1 MSESNIL
8 EFTQSLMAKG
18 DFQAAED
25 ALRMRL
31 RMPPAPEGAFVLMTE
46 ILIHRSKYADAIQL
60 VNDHPENAEI
70 FVRLRD
76 YFVGERM
83 NDVAMGL
90 ISKSRFSDP
99 GIAHINDSIRKQ
111 LARDLPGAIAACNN
125 ALRFN
130 TEDASAYNQLGRV
143 LFNSGHPPQ
152 SQSAFEKALALKP
165 GFAEAWHNLGHVL
178 RAQNKLDE
186 AEKAYARSVELA
198 PYYRSGWL
206 NLGVVKFAR
215 GKNDEALACFGKLLE
230 LDPRHVEAH
239 INSGVGEHIK
249 RNIEKAQYHYQQ
261 AIEIDPKN
269 DTALRHLATLFSEEL
284 DTDSAI
290 TYFRKSLVI
299 NPRLGDVWAELI
311 ELYER
316 ANKLDDAEKALTE
329 ASRILPKDANVQ
341 YVSAK
346 LARRHNRIE
355 ESVATFKKIDA
366 RQLHPRFFQPYHFE
380 FASTLDRAGEYA
392 LAFQMFEKAN
402 DLATRSIRAKQ
413 TDFSAF
419 DRHMDTIEEWLA
431 SGAKVKPYEKHED
444 LGEDLCFLLG
454 FPRSG
459 TTLLDVMLDGHPK
472 TQTLEERATF
482 EHVAFAIDKQFG
494 GYPFGIGN
502 LDPTQREEL
511 RRQYRAHL
519 EKAGIKPDIGGV
531 IVDKMPIRT
540 IHAACMHRL
549 FPRAKFLFALR
560 HPCDVILSNY
570 MQNFAA
576 NEAFVHFNSLTEST
590 RIYER
595 VMRIWKTSSE
605 LMPIPVHF
613 VRYEQLVSDT
623 ERTLQE
629 ACRFLDLPWI
639 DSMSAHQ
646 NTLKDRGRIKTNSY
660 HQVTEPVYLRSM
672 NRWHHY
678 RPQFEPHLDKI
689 KPYADYFSYSFD

>member
-18 DFQAAED
+18 DFKAAED

-31 RMPPAPEGAFVLMTE
+31 RMPPAPDGALLLLTE
-46 ILIHRSKYADAIQL
+46 ILIHESKYSDAVQL
-60 VNDHPENAEI
+60 VNEHPDNAEI

-83 NDVAMGL
+83 NDAAMGL

-130 TEDASAYNQLGRV
+130 TDDASAYNQLGRV

-165 GFAEAWHNLGHVL
+165 GFSEAWHNLGHVL

-198 PYYRSGWL
+198 PYYRSGLL

-215 GKNDEALACFGKLLE
+215 GKNGEALDSFRKLLAI
-230 LDPRHVEAH
+230 DPKHVEAH
-239 INSGVGEHIK
+239 VNAGVGEHIQ
-249 RNIEKAQYHYQQ
+249 RNIEQAKYHYQQ
-261 AIEIDPKN
+261 AIELDPKS

-316 ANKLDDAEKALTE
+316 ANKLDEAEKALTE
-329 ASRILPKDANVQ
+329 ATRILPNDANVQ

-346 LARRHNRIE
+346 LARRHNRID

-392 LAFQMFEKAN
+392 LAFQTFEKAN

-413 TDFSAF
+413 TDFAAF
-419 DRHMDTIEEWLA
+419 DRHMDAIEEWLA
-431 SGAKVKPYEKHED
+431 SGAKVEPYEKHED

-576 NEAFVHFNSLTEST
+576 NEAFVHFNSLAEST

-595 VMRIWKTSSE
+595 VMRLWKTSSE

-639 DSMSAHQ
+639 ESMSAHQ

-660 HQVTEPVYLRSM
+660 HQVTEPVYLRSL

-678 RPQFEPHLDKI
+678 RPQFETYLAKI
-689 KPYADYFSYSFD
+689 KPYADYFSYSLD